1 MKYRA
6 KANREVRE
14 LTPSEVTALVPW
26 LYEPI
31 EDEVASSGTLD
42 AITTA
47 VRDGNAPLGFKVE
60 PLSKRRRRA

>member
-6 KANREVRE
+6 RANREVRE

-31 EDEVASSGTLD
+31 EDEETREAAEPTRD
-42 AITTA
+42 AALLTPE
-47 VRDGNAPLGFKVE
+47 APLMTQQARA
-60 PLSKRRRRA
+60 KRRHGS